1 MLSIEYGVLVSVA
14 MAVIAAW
21 WALVTIAI
29 KQFERRQ
36 DAKFVSLEHNM
47 STQKTEL
54 DAHLQRQDFAMNEI
68 RRVENELARCQV
80 DAASRF
86 QTKIDAAN
94 QHGQILEAIRELGKR
109 MDILFGNGN
118 GLRQP

>member
-14 MAVIAAW
+14 VAVIGAW
-21 WALVTIAI
+21 WALVAIAI

-36 DAKFVSLEHNM
+36 DAKFVSLEHSL

-86 QTKIDAAN
+86 QTKLDAAN
-94 QHGQILEAIRELGKR
+94 QHGQIIDAIRELGKR
-109 MDILFGNGN
+109 MDNFFSSGNGV
-118 GLRQP
+118 RQQ